1 MFSLVRNE
9 VVENWG
15 VIDGLFDV
23 ILCIFIVA
31 IVLYPIPAVDDN
43 ELKIMN

>member
-1 MFSLVRNE
+1 MVINE

-15 VIDGLFDV
+15 VFNALLNV
-23 ILCIFIVA
+23 ILCIFILA
-31 IVLYPIPAVDDN
+31 IVVYPTPAVDDN